1 MKKQKLHLENRVAS
15 EYKLKSDAIVLQDKE
30 LAGIEA
36 SLKLISEQVVS
47 NEQLVLKPKR
57 K

>member
-1 MKKQKLHLENRVAS
+1 M
-15 EYKLKSDAIVLQDKE
+15 IVLQDKE